1 MTREPTIDVA
11 IPTWNRA
18 ELLADC
24 LERLEDERTPH
35 RVIVADNG
43 STDST
48 AALVRDRFPES
59 LLVALDVNL
68 GFGRA
73 VNAAAAAGE
82 SEVIVVIN
90 NDVFVQP
97 GFLAALAAP
106 FSDPRVGMVSGVL
119 IDSATGRIDAA
130 GLEIDR
136 TIAGYSALRGEPLE
150 ALARGT
156 PGGLIGPCGG
166 AAAYRRTAFEQA
178 GGFDPEIFA
187 YFEDVDLALRLIG
200 AGWRG
205 TLAADARA
213 MHLGSATL
221 GARSVV
227 QVRHY
232 AWARGYVLGRHRAGA
247 GSLALEAAIATVDA
261 GVLRSVAPLAAR
273 VSGWRRGRALGARVL
288 PPEAARL
295 AIPLRDG
302 LARRRAAA
310 RGGGQRRGRVRSR
323 RHRSASR
330 SR

>member
-24 LERLEDERTPH
+24 LDRLEDEQTPH

-48 AALVRDRFPES
+48 ATLVRRRFRGAV
-59 LLVALDVNL
+59 LVELGVNL

-82 SEVIVVIN
+82 SDVIVVIN
-90 NDVFVQP
+90 NDVLVQP
-97 GFLAALAAP
+97 GFLAALTAP
-106 FSDPRVGMVSGVL
+106 FSDQRVGMVAGVL

-130 GLEIDR
+130 GVEIDR
-136 TIAGYSALRGEPLE
+136 GIAGYSALRGEPVQ
-150 ALARGT
+150 ALARGA

-166 AAAYRRTAFEQA
+166 AAAYRRTAFERA

-200 AGWRG
+200 AGWDRE
-205 TLAADARA
+205 LAADARA

-221 GARSVV
+221 GARSVA
-227 QVRHY
+227 QVRYY
-232 AWARGYVLGRHRAGA
+232 AWARGYVLGRYRANPGWL
-247 GSLALEAAIATVDA
+247 GLEAAIGAIDA
-261 GVLRSVAPLAAR
+261 GLLRSGAPLAAR
-273 VSGWRRGRALGARVL
+273 VAGWRRGRALQARVL

-295 AIPLRDG
+295 AIPFHNG
-302 LARRRAAA
+302 LARRLGAA
-310 RGGGQRRGRVRSR
+310 RGVG
-323 RHRSASR
+323 
-330 SR
+330 